1 MAAVDGKNPTGAV
14 AVGNANIPAPTIVP
28 ATKLAAPATLPVRCV
43 AVTMLLSLKSL
54 SPSSLVVVV
63 YCNEL
68 YNLGTSPA
76 SYSGKT
82 IRSSSTRPIFSC
94 SLERNSLFLL
104 LLPLVLPC
112 SVALGLT
119 GKKNELLSSELELES
134 SFSTSTDDDT
144 DTDAG
149 AVVPAISSSSTEAIL
164 RTLLDALLCHLLV
177 PVCVLRILTTEGAA
191 AAVVVLV
198 VVIVE
203 KDGDDDD
210 DDGDGDGDIEMV
222 NASTPLF
229 L

>member
-1 MAAVDGKNPTGAV
+1 MYTHPIPMAAVDGKNPTGAV

-28 ATKLAAPATLPVRCV
+28 ATKLAAPNTLPVRCV
-43 AVTMLLSLKSL
+43 AVTVLSLS
-54 SPSSLVVVV
+54 SSSSLVV

-94 SLERNSLFLL
+94 SLERNALLL

-112 SVALGLT
+112 SIALGLMV
-119 GKKNELLSSELELES
+119 KKNELLSLES
-134 SFSTSTDDDT
+134 SFSTSSDDD
-144 DTDAG
+144 DDDAD

>member
-104 LLPLVLPC
+104 LLLLELPC
-112 SVALGLT
+112 SIALGLMV
-119 GKKNELLSSELELES
+119 KKNELLSLES

>member
-28 ATKLAAPATLPVRCV
+28 ATKLAAPDTRPVRCV

-104 LLPLVLPC
+104 LLLLELPC
-112 SVALGLT
+112 SIALGLMV
-119 GKKNELLSSELELES
+119 KKNELLSLES
-134 SFSTSTDDDT
+134 SFSTSSDDD
-144 DTDAG
+144 DDDAD